1 MTPSI
6 FRSAAEDPILDTEN
20 INLTHLGDA
29 EDHLLCYSLTKL
41 NFPQIFAKNEVF
53 VMTKKLNNWIGTYIL
68 SLLFFI
74 FASPVSAATVQTINP
89 YLSAADSPYNSGD
102 YTYFYL
108 EDFEDGLLN
117 TPGVT
122 GSPGGVTSVVFGPSI
137 HDSVD
142 GDDGAID
149 GSGLDGDSYFYSPGA
164 NGINF
169 TFDDTVLGTL
179 PTVAGVVWTD
189 GAGSTTFSAYDAADN
204 LLDTLTLSIADAS
217 FSGTT
222 GEDTFFGITNSAGI
236 SRIFISN
243 SSGGIE
249 VDHLQY
255 GGGDLSAIPIPAAAW
270 LFGTA
275 LIGLFGFSK
284 SRKAA

>member
-1 MTPSI
+1 MSNKFNHPT
-6 FRSAAEDPILDTEN
+6 
-20 INLTHLGDA
+20 
-29 EDHLLCYSLTKL
+29 
-41 NFPQIFAKNEVF
+41 
-53 VMTKKLNNWIGTYIL
+53 
-68 SLLFFI
+68 LLFYYGLLM
-74 FASPVSAATVQTINP
+74 FAFAIPASAATIQTINP

-102 YTYFYL
+102 FSYFHL

-149 GSGLDGDSYFYSPGA
+149 GSGLNGDSYFSFSGSA
-164 NGINF
+164 GINF

-179 PTVAGVVWTD
+179 PTVAGIVWTD
-189 GAGSTTFSAYDAADN
+189 GAGSTTFAAYDALNN
-204 LLDTLTLSIADAS
+204 LLDILTLNIADGS
-217 FSGTT
+217 ISGTT
-222 GEDTFFGITNSAGI
+222 GEDTFFGITHSGGI

-243 SSGGIE
+243 TSGGIE

-255 GGGDLSAIPIPAAAW
+255 GGGDVSVIPIPAAVW

-275 LIGLFGFSK
+275 LIGLVGISRR
-284 SRKAA
+284 RKAA